1 MSCALLL
8 ETLSV
13 GLHVMGPLS
22 TSLII
27 PSQNDFLFGLSVTI
41 KCGCPW
47 GPELALALKL
57 SLD

>member
-1 MSCALLL
+1 
-8 ETLSV
+8 
-13 GLHVMGPLS
+13 MGPLS

-41 KCGCPW
+41 KSGCLW
-47 GPELALALKL
+47 GPELALVLNL